1 MTLTRGDPFGEM
13 LPLRQLMDRLLE
25 DAFIQPSR
33 LLGSREG
40 VGAASGMSGMGWHST
55 LRSTSTS

>member
-25 DAFIQPSR
+25 DAFIQPS
-33 LLGSREG
+33 LGFRTWQNCW
-40 VGAASGMSGMGWHST
+40 SGGWRSGPVRHA
-55 LRSTSTS
+55 